1 LEGSAGTANVANEQN
16 KQAKNGN
23 VKRDK
28 NFIIYRFDCIKERA
42 KIIKKVAKV
51 KKSGKKV
58 EIDRLRGRDD
68 GF

>member
-51 KKSGKKV
+51 KKSGEIV
-58 EIDRLRGRDD
+58 EKRLIEGE
-68 GF
+68 G